1 MSWAI
6 ALKRT
11 GAGNIRRRVNRR
23 GLACACDIPC
33 RSIQRYCCDD
43 GLETAVEHLVVLG
56 ACGCVLVC
64 KGVNDMPD
72 VEKVIHELELCL
84 DDAVAA
90 VVPRDTVVAA
100 IELLKA
106 QEPVE
111 PTIGGAEWDSLMGSR
126 WYKCGACEYPIDKG
140 DRYCRH
146 CGRPVKWE

>member
-1 MSWAI
+1 
-6 ALKRT
+6 
-11 GAGNIRRRVNRR
+11 
-23 GLACACDIPC
+23 
-33 RSIQRYCCDD
+33 
-43 GLETAVEHLVVLG
+43 
-56 ACGCVLVC
+56 
-64 KGVNDMPD
+64 MPD

-126 WYKCGACEYPIDKG
+126 WYRWLSLTLRRPPIQ
-140 DRYCRH
+140 
-146 CGRPVKWE
+146 VAV